1 MASVD
6 IRVAFLQAKVFDREI
21 FMKPHEDFRMPG
33 TIWKL
38 RKSLYSLDNASRKF
52 WLKVKEV
59 FLDLGL
65 RVMDRD
71 EAFYYLHEDS
81 DLKGVVQT
89 DIYDIFLAGTAE
101 FVEMVIQGLS
111 ESLIVSKV

>member
-1 MASVD
+1 M
-6 IRVAFLQAKVFDREI
+6 AFLQAKVFDREI
-21 FMKPHEDFRMPG
+21 FKKPHEDFRLPR

-38 RKSLYSLDNASRKF
+38 RKPLYSLDNASRKF

-65 RVMDRD
+65 RVMDID

-89 DIYDIFLAGTAE
+89 DIDDFFLAGTPE